1 MENNLEIVVT
11 DLDLSE
17 EIINQKVEEEA
28 VFSAYE
34 HNLNIG
40 W

>member
-1 MENNLEIVVT
+1 MENNLEIAVT

-17 EIINQKVEEEA
+17 EIINQKAEEEA

-34 HNLNIG
+34 RNLNIG